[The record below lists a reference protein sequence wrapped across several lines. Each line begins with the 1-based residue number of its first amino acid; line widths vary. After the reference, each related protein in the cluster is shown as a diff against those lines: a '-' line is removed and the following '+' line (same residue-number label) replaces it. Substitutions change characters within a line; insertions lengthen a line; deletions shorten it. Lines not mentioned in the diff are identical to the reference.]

1 MLTTRTNFH
10 HSKLPKLGSIVTVQL
25 YKHLGAQHTPLPY
38 TIAGPQ
44 PWKGGWPR
52 FRRFR
57 VEAYPLNDNHK
68 PDGGPVYS
76 VGIHTV
82 HLVALDN
89 GQRVRVAGSLC
100 VED

>member
-10 HSKLPKLGSIVTVQL
+10 HSKLPKLGAIVTIQDDRSRRAMEL
-25 YKHLGAQHTPLPY
+25 RSGLT
-38 TIAGPQ
+38 
-44 PWKGGWPR
+44 W
-52 FRRFR
+52 RRFR

-76 VGIHTV
+76 IGIHTV